1 MKSIL
6 DQDLVLK
13 GKKVLVRVDLNVP
26 MKDGTIT
33 EVSRIVKILPTVK
46 LLIEKKAKIIIL
58 SHIGRPKGKVIN
70 GMSLEP
76 ISKKLS
82 ALLNTEI
89 LFNKDKIDEK
99 TLSEINKIP
108 DGSIMMLENIRFYEE
123 EEQNEDSF
131 SKKIS
136 NLGDIYINDAFS
148 CSHRAHSSIEGIT
161 KYIPSYCGLQFVE
174 EINALKKI
182 TSKITRPVTC
192 IIGGSKISTK
202 IKIISNL
209 IKDFNNI
216 IIVGGMGN
224 AMLKNTGI
232 NIGKSICD
240 DGYKDLVGEILKKS
254 KTHDCKIH
262 YPLDVVVSKTLDG
275 NGTIKEINKI
285 DNDEMILDIGPKT
298 ITSIK
303 NIVEESNTV
312 LWNGPAGYFENP
324 NFASGTKNI
333 LKIIADKRVK
343 DKIYAVAGGGET
355 VAVINK
361 FNKLNTFNFVSTAGG
376 AFLEYLEGKELPG
389 IKALKYNVKT

>member
-1 MKSIL
+1 MNSIL
-6 DQDLVLK
+6 DQDLLLK
-13 GKKVLVRVDLNVP
+13 GKKVILRVDLNVP
-26 MKDGTIT
+26 MKNGSIT
-33 EVSRIVKILPTVK
+33 EASRIVKILPTLK

-58 SHIGRPKGKVIN
+58 SHIGRPKGKIIN
-70 GMSLEP
+70 RMSLEP

-82 ALLNTEI
+82 DLLNTEI
-89 LFNKDKIDEK
+89 LFNKNEINDK

-108 DGSIMMLENIRFYEE
+108 DGSIMMMENIRFYKEE
-123 EEQNEDSF
+123 ENNEDSF

-136 NLGDIYINDAFS
+136 SLGDLYVNDAFS
-148 CSHRAHSSIEGIT
+148 CSHRAHSSIEGIA
-161 KYIPSYCGLQFVE
+161 KYIPSYCGLQFIE

-224 AMLKNTGI
+224 AMLKNTGV
-232 NIGKSICD
+232 NIGKSVCD
-240 DGYKDLVGEILKKS
+240 DGYKDIVGEILKKS
-254 KTHDCKIH
+254 KTHDCKIY
-262 YPLDVVVSKTLDG
+262 YPLDVVVSKALDG
-275 NGTIKEINKI
+275 NGTIKEISKVN
-285 DNDEMILDIGPKT
+285 DDEMILDIGPKT
-298 ITSIK
+298 IKSIK
-303 NIVEESNTV
+303 NIIDESNTV

-324 NFASGTKNI
+324 NFANGTKKI
-333 LKIIADKRVK
+333 LEIIAEKRVK

-361 FNKLNTFNFVSTAGG
+361 FNKLETFNFVSTAGG

-389 IKALKYNVKT
+389 IKALN

>member
-1 MKSIL
+1 MNSIL
-6 DQDLVLK
+6 DQNLVLK
-13 GKKVLVRVDLNVP
+13 GKKVIVRVDLNVP
-26 MKDGTIT
+26 MKNGSIT
-33 EVSRIVKILPTVK
+33 EVSRIIKILPTLK
-46 LLIEKKAKIIIL
+46 LLVKKEAKIIIL
-58 SHIGRPKGKVIN
+58 SHIGRPKGKVVN

-82 ALLNTEI
+82 NLLNTEV
-89 LFNKDKIDEK
+89 LFNK
-99 TLSEINKIP
+99 SEINERTLVEINQIP
-108 DGSIMMLENIRFYEE
+108 NGSIMMLENIRFYEE
-123 EEQNEDSF
+123 EEKNSNSF

-136 NLGDIYINDAFS
+136 SLGDLYINDAFS

-161 KYIPSYCGLQFVE
+161 KYMPSYCGLQFIE

-182 TSKITRPVTC
+182 TSNITRPVTC

-209 IKDFNNI
+209 IKKFDNI

-232 NIGKSICD
+232 NIGKSVCD

-254 KTHDCKIH
+254 ITHNCQIY
-262 YPLDVVVSKTLDG
+262 YPLDVVVSKELEG
-275 NGTIKEINKI
+275 SGTIKEINEVN
-285 DNDEMILDIGPKT
+285 DDEMILDIGPKT

-303 NIVEESNTV
+303 KIVNNSNTV

-324 NFASGTKNI
+324 NFANGTKEI
-333 LKIIADKRVK
+333 LEIIANKKSK

-361 FNKLNTFNFVSTAGG
+361 FKKLDSFNFVSTAGG

-389 IKALKYNVKT
+389 IKALN